1 MGGRVS
7 PPLNSDPRIK
17 TLSLDQRTLSW
28 LVISLA
34 ILPIHPQLS
43 FQEPRNPWPL
53 VATRFKTTD
62 ALWFSHEQ
70 KKLDFKCVCILER
83 DRQTSPHRLLLSV
96 LTDALKSGT
105 ETKSI
110 SAFIFKNCN
119 FFFIFIFFKEL
130 FS

>member
-1 MGGRVS
+1 MLLGQNESTEVEFEAVTYEAPSQTEG
-7 PPLNSDPRIK
+7 
-17 TLSLDQRTLSW
+17 
-28 LVISLA
+28 
-34 ILPIHPQLS
+34 
-43 FQEPRNPWPL
+43 
-53 VATRFKTTD
+53 
-62 ALWFSHEQ
+62 
-70 KKLDFKCVCILER
+70 LER